1 MKRLV
6 LASLGLVALLGIAL
20 VGYALLFRPSASPVG
35 SPLTS
40 WSSHYASLP
49 VALSVDLTNIAG
61 DKNIQAVNADC
72 AQLQADVQSA
82 TRVPPLPI
90 AALNA
95 PWQGVLHSAN
105 GIVLRCEEVVT
116 HPGDTS
122 VFTSMRTSALSELV
136 TLRGLM
142 NDLGGS

>member
-6 LASLGLVALLGIAL
+6 LASLGLVALLGVIL
-20 VGYALLFRPSASPVG
+20 VGYALLFRTSVNGGG

-82 TRVPPLPI
+82 ARVPPLPV
-90 AALNA
+90 AALNG

-105 GIVLRCEEVVT
+105 GIVLSCEEVVT
-116 HPGDTS
+116 HPGDVS
-122 VFTSMRTSALSELV
+122 VFSSMRAAALSELV
-136 TLRGLM
+136 TLRGVM
-142 NDLGGS
+142 NDLGGG